1 MKTRNILYRLGQIF
15 CLGLVSHCTF
25 GSVGNS
31 EEEKLV
37 ILQNLIFFNN
47 NQTIPVGTNLRSYD
61 DQADDNLNQFSL
73 SSNGNT
79 YNITIQSGTY
89 IHWETGTYR
98 INPPN
103 QTLGVSTSS
112 SEKSSNAVS
121 KTHTPYTVPLDLPAD
136 DLYGKTYPF
145 LTTAVVS
152 NITQFNGTM
161 ETGASFLY
169 PNTRTANLPLGVVAI
184 ANVSWEEIY
193 IQLTIQRT
201 LPTAGAIQN
210 YTILLSQ
217 GNKSI
222 IPKCK
227 IPIKVGRNSNIE
239 ILFSLSSLMQDRTSS
254 GVTTRFL
261 NDTYAEADGSVISK
275 VSNVDLYNI
284 LQQNLQAE
292 DITFSF
298 PGCFPGV
305 ER

>member
-1 MKTRNILYRLGQIF
+1 MNRLHSKQISIF
-15 CLGLVSHCTF
+15 IIGFLFSHCTF

-47 NQTIPVGTNLRSYD
+47 TQLVTVGTNLRSYD

-73 SSNGNT
+73 ISNGPT
-79 YNITIQSGTY
+79 YNITIQSSSY
-89 IHWETGTYR
+89 INWELGTYR

-103 QTLGVSTSS
+103 QVLGVSATSS
-112 SEKSSNAVS
+112 ERSSTATA

-136 DLYGKTYPF
+136 DLYGKTYAF
-145 LTTAVVS
+145 LSAGTVS
-152 NITQFNGTM
+152 NITQYNSTM

-169 PNTRTANLPLGVVAI
+169 SNTRLASMPLGVVAV

-193 IQLTIQRT
+193 IRMDV
-201 LPTAGAIQN
+201 GGKDV
-210 YTILLSQ
+210 TILLPQ
-217 GNKSI
+217 GNKLI
-222 IPKCK
+222 TPKCK
-227 IPIKVGRNSNIE
+227 IPVKLGRSGNIE
-239 ILFSLSSLMQDRTSS
+239 ILISLSSMFQDRSVS
-254 GVTTRFL
+254 GTPVRFL
-261 NDTYAEADGSVISK
+261 EQLSLVAGPVIISK
-275 VSNVDLYNI
+275 VSNLGLYNI

-292 DITFSF
+292 DIVFSF

>member
-1 MKTRNILYRLGQIF
+1 MAHFI

-61 DQADDNLNQFSL
+61 NQADDNLNQFSL
-73 SSNGNT
+73 TSPSPT
-79 YNITIQSGTY
+79 SFNISIQSSTY

-103 QTLGVSTSS
+103 QVLGISTTSS
-112 SEKSSNAVS
+112 ERSHAEA
-121 KTHTPYTVPLDLPAD
+121 KTHTPFTVPLDLPAD
-136 DLYGKTYPF
+136 DLYGKSYPF
-145 LTTAVVS
+145 LATAIVS
-152 NITQFNGTM
+152 NITEFNSTM

-169 PNTRTANLPLGVVAI
+169 SNTRTTNMPLGVVAI

-193 IQLTIQRT
+193 IQMNVTRT
-201 LPTAGAIQN
+201 PDTKLV
-210 YTILLSQ
+210 TILLPQ
-217 GNKSI
+217 GSKTI
-222 IPKCK
+222 TPKCK
-227 IPIKVGRNSNIE
+227 IPIKNGRSGNIE
-239 ILFSLSSLMQDRTSS
+239 ILFSLSGLFQDRTVS
-254 GVTTRFL
+254 GTPIRFL
-261 NDTYAEADGSVISK
+261 DSLPIGTDPVVISK
-275 VSNVDLYNI
+275 VSNVNLYNI
-284 LQQNLQAE
+284 LQQNLHAE

>member
-1 MKTRNILYRLGQIF
+1 MIRMKYQSLSVLMFGF
-15 CLGLVSHCTF
+15 LFSHCTF

-47 NQTIPVGTNLRSYD
+47 NQLVAVGTNLRSYD
-61 DQADDNLNQFSL
+61 DQADNNLSQFSL
-73 SSNGNT
+73 TSAGPTT
-79 YNITIQSGTY
+79 YNITIQSSSY
-89 IHWETGTYR
+89 VQWETGTYR

-103 QTLGVSTSS
+103 QTLGVSATA
-112 SEKSSNAVS
+112 SEKSSTATV

-145 LTTAVVS
+145 LSASTVS
-152 NITQFNGTM
+152 NITQFNSTM

-169 PNTRTANLPLGVVAI
+169 PSTRISNMPLGVVAV

-193 IQLTIQRT
+193 IRMTVNGID
-201 LPTAGAIQN
+201 I
-210 YTILLSQ
+210 TILLQQ
-217 GNKSI
+217 GSKSI
-222 IPKCK
+222 TPKCK
-227 IPIKVGRNSNIE
+227 IPIKNGRSGNIE
-239 ILFSLSSLMQDRTSS
+239 ILMSLSSLFKDRTVS
-254 GVTTRFL
+254 GTPIQFL
-261 NDTYAEADGSVISK
+261 DQLPGAGPVIISK
-275 VSNVDLYNI
+275 VSNIPLYNI

-292 DITFSF
+292 DIVFSF

>member
-1 MKTRNILYRLGQIF
+1 MKTRNILYRLAQIF

-47 NQTIPVGTNLRSYD
+47 NQTIPIDTNLRSYD
-61 DQADDNLNQFSL
+61 NQADDNLNQFTL
-73 SSNGNT
+73 TSNGNT

-112 SEKSSNAVS
+112 SEKSSNAVP
-121 KTHTPYTVPLDLPAD
+121 KTHTPYTVPLDLPTD
-136 DLYGKTYPF
+136 DLYGKSYPF

-152 NITQFNGTM
+152 NITQFNSTM

-169 PNTRTANLPLGVVAI
+169 SNTRTTSMPLGVVAI

-193 IQLTIQRT
+193 IQMNVTGFVTRT
-201 LPTAGAIQN
+201 V
-210 YTILLSQ
+210 TILLPQ
-217 GNKSI
+217 GSKTI
-222 IPKCK
+222 TPKCK
-227 IPIKVGRNSNIE
+227 IPIKNGRSGNIE
-239 ILFSLSSLMQDRTSS
+239 ILFSLSGLFQDRTVS
-254 GVTTRFL
+254 GTPIRFL
-261 NDTYAEADGSVISK
+261 DTLSGKPENPVVISK

-292 DITFSF
+292 DISFSF

>member
-1 MKTRNILYRLGQIF
+1 MNRLHYKRISIF
-15 CLGLVSHCTF
+15 IIGFLFYHCTF

-47 NQTIPVGTNLRSYD
+47 TQLVPVGTNLRSYD

-73 SSNGNT
+73 TSNGPT
-79 YNITIQSGTY
+79 YNITIQSSSY
-89 IHWETGTYR
+89 INWELGSYR

-103 QTLGVSTSS
+103 QVLGVSATSS
-112 SEKSSNAVS
+112 ERSSTATA

-136 DLYGKTYPF
+136 DLYGKTYAF
-145 LTTAVVS
+145 LSAGTVS
-152 NITQFNGTM
+152 NITQYNSTM

-169 PNTRTANLPLGVVAI
+169 SNTRISNMPLGVVAV
-184 ANVSWEEIY
+184 ANVSWEEMY
-193 IQLTIQRT
+193 IRMDV
-201 LPTAGAIQN
+201 GGKDV
-210 YTILLSQ
+210 TILLPQ

-222 IPKCK
+222 TPKCK
-227 IPIKVGRNSNIE
+227 IPVKLGRSGNIE
-239 ILFSLSSLMQDRTSS
+239 ILISLSSLFQDRTVAGSP
-254 GVTTRFL
+254 VRFL
-261 NDTYAEADGSVISK
+261 EQLSLVAGPVIISK
-275 VSNVDLYNI
+275 VSNIPLYNI

-292 DITFSF
+292 DIVFSF

>member
-1 MKTRNILYRLGQIF
+1 MKTRNILYRLAQIF

-103 QTLGVSTSS
+103 QTLGVSTTS
-112 SEKSSNAVS
+112 SEKSANAVS

-136 DLYGKTYPF
+136 DLYGKSYPF

-152 NITQFNGTM
+152 NLTQFNSTM

-169 PNTRTANLPLGVVAI
+169 SNTLSANLPLGVVAI

-193 IQLTIQRT
+193 IQMNVTRAPDTKLV
-201 LPTAGAIQN
+201 
-210 YTILLSQ
+210 TILLPQ
-217 GNKSI
+217 GSKLI
-222 IPKCK
+222 TPKCK
-227 IPIKVGRNSNIE
+227 IPVKNGRTGNIE
-239 ILFSLSSLMQDRTSS
+239 ILYSLSGLFQDRSVS
-254 GVTTRFL
+254 GTPIRFL
-261 NDTYAEADGSVISK
+261 DSLPIGTDPVVISK
-275 VSNVDLYNI
+275 VSNVNLYNI

>member
-1 MKTRNILYRLGQIF
+1 MKRMKYQSLSILMFGFLF
-15 CLGLVSHCTF
+15 SHCTF

-47 NQTIPVGTNLRSYD
+47 NQLVAVGTNLRSYD
-61 DQADDNLNQFSL
+61 DQADNNLNQFSL
-73 SSNGNT
+73 TSNAVA
-79 YNITIQSGTY
+79 YNITIQSSSY
-89 IHWETGTYR
+89 VQWETGTYR

-103 QTLGVSTSS
+103 QTLGVSATA
-112 SEKSSNAVS
+112 SEKSSTATV

-145 LTTAVVS
+145 LSASTVS
-152 NITQFNGTM
+152 NITQFNSTM

-169 PNTRTANLPLGVVAI
+169 PNTRTSNMPLGVVAV
-184 ANVSWEEIY
+184 ANISWEEIY
-193 IQLTIQRT
+193 IRMDVGGTDV
-201 LPTAGAIQN
+201 
-210 YTILLSQ
+210 TILLPQ

-222 IPKCK
+222 TPKCK
-227 IPIKVGRNSNIE
+227 IPIKNGRSGNIE
-239 ILFSLSSLMQDRTSS
+239 ILMSLSSLFKDRTVS
-254 GVTTRFL
+254 GTPVRFL
-261 NDTYAEADGSVISK
+261 EQLSLVADPVVISK
-275 VSNVDLYNI
+275 VSNVPLYNI

-292 DITFSF
+292 DIVFSF